1 MKCEII
7 QDLIPTYCEGVCS
20 EETKILVEAHIQECA
35 ACRQEIEAYQEIET
49 MDLPTIDEK
58 KPFKKIIKGYQK
70 KLFLI
75 CLAFLMIFLLFGTRI
90 TSELMKL
97 RFLSYVTRHY
107 AQYDLEMT
115 SFSYEDP
122 QVSGFGINNGY
133 YVASFQ
139 SKNKQEK
146 DIAFQV
152 YTDGFIFS
160 IKDTYEHQIN
170 QKWNTCDRLVNVY
183 GEDIKKALLQQEKFT
198 LLDASASLAC
208 TDGYFDKN
216 LAKHLKVNQPYNK
229 TIDTFLPIRIT
240 LTIHATDNDITNIQ
254 EYTKSIVDTLYQLG
268 FSPLRLSLR
277 LETAKQSYQIDNIDC
292 TKDIYAQKLVLE

>member
-70 KLFLI
+70 KLFLL
-75 CLAFLMIFLLFGTRI
+75 CLAFLMIFLLFETRI

-115 SFSYEDP
+115 SFSYDDP
-122 QVSGFGINNGY
+122 QVRGFGIDNGY
-133 YVASFQ
+133 YTASFQ

-160 IKDTYEHQIN
+160 IKDSYEHQIN
-170 QKWNTCDRLVNVY
+170 QKWNTHDRLINAY
-183 GEDIKKALLQQEKFT
+183 GEDVKKAFLRQADFA

-208 TDGYFDKN
+208 TSDYFDKN
-216 LAKHLKVNQPYNK
+216 LAEHLKLNQEYDK
-229 TIDTFLPIRIT
+229 SIDSILPINIMLT
-240 LTIHATDNDITNIQ
+240 LHATETDIENIQ
-254 EYTKSIVDTLYQLG
+254 AYTQNIVNILHSLD

-277 LETAKQSYQIDNIDC
+277 LETAKQSYRIDNIDC
-292 TKDIYAQKLVLE
+292 TKDIVAQELIVE

>member
-58 KPFKKIIKGYQK
+58 KPFKKIIKGYRK

-75 CLAFLMIFLLFGTRI
+75 CLAFLMIFLLFGTRV

-97 RFLSYVTRHY
+97 RFLSYVNRHY

-122 QVSGFGINNGY
+122 EVSGFGVNNAY
-133 YVASFQ
+133 YTADFR
-139 SKNKQEK
+139 SKNQQEP
-146 DIAFQV
+146 DIAFQA
-152 YTDGFIFS
+152 YTDGFVFS
-160 IKDTYEHQIN
+160 IKDNYDHRIN
-170 QKWNTCDRLVNVY
+170 QKWNTHDRLMLAY
-183 GEDIKKALLQQEKFT
+183 GEDVKKAFLRQADFA

-208 TDGYFDKN
+208 TVDYFDKN
-216 LAKHLKVNQPYNK
+216 LAKHLKLNHEYDK
-229 TIDTFLPIRIT
+229 GIDTILPINIMLT
-240 LTIHATDNDITNIQ
+240 LHATETDIENIQ
-254 EYTKSIVDTLYQLG
+254 AYTQNIVNILHSLG

-277 LETAKQSYQIDNIDC
+277 LETAKQSYRIDNIDC
-292 TKDIYAQKLVLE
+292 TKDIAAQKLILE